1 MKSSHSIVA
10 LIVTLALL
18 VPTSF
23 AVICSSFTTPD
34 SCNGTYTDVG
44 LCEWNSTTSECFATD
59 VPLPPGKVGITA
71 IPSFDGADDP
81 PVMVD
86 PPPLIQDPPTAVPDK
101 PSLDDTTS
109 PPPVTTD
116 PVVAIPQWNKVNLDN
131 SQVVS
136 PITTEVQNL
145 LPIGLD
151 DQSTTIAP
159 LCIYKRDPDVWAIYS
174 TGNVNDQQEGYVL
187 ARTSCSV
194 SMAAGEEKEVT
205 SCTYYLM
212 DFDGSSSSGTNGQ
225 SSPGFAGTADSG
237 GGSDV
242 TEGMIVPVSMPVPAD
257 FNDVVS
263 MSVQPEIDYSLINV
277 SAAEELCIV
286 GPTEEEPVVGGDD
299 ILLMEPAIGDGAER
313 SVGDDDDGSIVEE
326 VTSSSDGG
334 VVMVMRTA
342 VVMVMV
348 VGVGML
354 V

>member
-10 LIVTLALL
+10 LIVTLSLL
-18 VPTSF
+18 MPTSF

-44 LCEWNSTTSECFATD
+44 LCEWNPTTRECFATD

-86 PPPLIQDPPTAVPDK
+86 PPPLIQDPPTTVPDK
-101 PSLDDTTS
+101 PSLDDTNS
-109 PPPVTTD
+109 PPVTTD

-145 LPIGLD
+145 LSIALD

-159 LCIYKRDPDVWAIYS
+159 LCIYKKDPDVWAIYS
-174 TGNVNDQQEGYVL
+174 TGNGNDQQEGYVL

-194 SMAAGEEKEVT
+194 SMTAGDEKEVT
-205 SCTYYLM
+205 SCTYFLM
-212 DFDGSSSSGTNGQ
+212 DFDGSSSSGTSGQ

-237 GGSDV
+237 GGSDGTV
-242 TEGMIVPVSMPVPAD
+242 GVIEPMPVPED
-257 FNDVVS
+257 SNDIVS

-277 SAAEELCIV
+277 SAAEELCVV

-313 SVGDDDDGSIVEE
+313 SDGDDDVAIVEE

-334 VVMVMRTA
+334 VVVVMRTA